1 LRRKRVAGDAN
12 HTKDRRV
19 PAATEPTLAARER
32 GRRIR
37 GLRAK
42 RRLTQS
48 ALARSAGVSASQ
60 IKRLERGLVENPTAW
75 LLGALADVFEVDEEW
90 LRDGHGSP

>member
-19 PAATEPTLAARER
+19 PAATEPTVAAHER

-37 GLRAK
+37 RLRAK
-42 RRLTQS
+42 HRLTQT
-48 ALARSAGVSASQ
+48 ALARAADISASQ
-60 IKRLERGLVENPTAW
+60 IKRLERGLVENPTAP
-75 LLGALADVFEVDEEW
+75 LLGAIADVFGVDEEW
-90 LRDGHGSP
+90 LRDGHGTP